1 MSAPAVR
8 LPVVRM
14 ATVDDAAGIAR
25 VHVLAW
31 QQTYAPLVEPGELDA
46 LSVDARAERW
56 AANLDRG
63 AAAWVAEING
73 DVIGFGSVGGGDHDE
88 QPRPLELGA
97 LYVIA
102 DHHGTGAGQA
112 LLDAAIGD
120 APAFLFV
127 ADRNPRA
134 TRFYQRNGFAFDGV
148 TENHPLVRTPVLSL
162 RMVR

>member
-1 MSAPAVR
+1 MR
-8 LPVVRM
+8 Q
-14 ATVDDAAGIAR
+14 ATVEDAAGIAR

-31 QQTYAPLVEPGELDA
+31 QQTYAPLVEPGELDE
-46 LSVDARAERW
+46 LSVDLRTQRW
-56 AANLDRG
+56 AASLASG
-63 AAAWVAEING
+63 AAAWVADFDG
-73 DVIGFGSVGGGDHDE
+73 VVVGFASTGGGDHDE

-97 LYVIA
+97 LYVLA

-134 TRFYQRNGFAFDGV
+134 TRFYERNGFTFDGV
-148 TENHPLVRTPVLSL
+148 TENHALVRTPVLSL

>member
-1 MSAPAVR
+1 MSVPTVR
-8 LPVVRM
+8 P
-14 ATVDDAAGIAR
+14 ATVDDAAEIGR

-31 QQTYAPLVEPGELDA
+31 QQTYWPLVEPGELDA

-56 AANLDRG
+56 RAILARG
-63 AAAWVAEING
+63 VAVWVAEAEG
-73 DVIGFGSVGGGDHDE
+73 AVVGFGGIGGGDHEE

-97 LYVIA
+97 LYVLS

-134 TRFYQRNGFAFDGV
+134 TRFYQRNGFVFDGA
-148 TENHPLVRTPVLSL
+148 TENHPLVRTPILSL